1 MASWTDEQLRAA
13 WLKIQKTTDMTL
25 DMLKQVDWVQ
35 VLTDVAITV
44 GVVLV
49 AVGVG
54 VLVVTLGIPEAL
66 LAAFLLIVRLAI
78 TAWEA
83 LALALSGTAVGTLAI
98 Q

>member
-1 MASWTDEQLRAA
+1 VESWTDEQLRAA
-13 WLKIQKTTDMTL
+13 WSAIQKATDMTL
-25 DMLKQVDWVQ
+25 EMLKQVDWVQ

-66 LAAFLLIVRLAI
+66 LAAFLLIARLAI

-83 LALALSGTAVGTLAI
+83 LAVVLGAGAVGTLVT

>member
-1 MASWTDEQLRAA
+1 
-13 WLKIQKTTDMTL
+13 MTL

-35 VLTDVAITV
+35 VLTDVAVTV

-49 AVGVG
+49 TLGMGA
-54 VLVVTLGIPEAL
+54 LVVTLGVPEAL
-66 LAAFLLIVRLAI
+66 LAAFLLIIRLAI

-83 LALALSGTAVGTLAI
+83 LAAVLGAGTVGALAT

>member
-1 MASWTDEQLRAA
+1 
-13 WLKIQKTTDMTL
+13 MTL

-35 VLTDVAITV
+35 VLTDVAVTV

-54 VLVVTLGIPEAL
+54 VLVVTLGVPEAL
-66 LAAFLLIVRLAI
+66 LTAFLLIIRLAI

-83 LALALSGTAVGTLAI
+83 LAAVLGAGTVGALAT

>member
-1 MASWTDEQLRAA
+1 
-13 WLKIQKTTDMTL
+13 MTL
-25 DMLKQVDWVQ
+25 EMLKQVDWVQ
-35 VLTDVAITV
+35 VLTNVAVTV

-54 VLVVTLGIPEAL
+54 ALVVTLGIPEAL

-83 LALALSGTAVGTLAI
+83 LAVVLGGSTVGALAT